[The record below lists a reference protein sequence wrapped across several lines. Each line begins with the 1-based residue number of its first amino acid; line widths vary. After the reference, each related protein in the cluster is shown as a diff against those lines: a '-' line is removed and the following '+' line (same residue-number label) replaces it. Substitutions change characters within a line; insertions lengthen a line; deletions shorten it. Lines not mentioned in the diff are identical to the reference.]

1 VIRRELVINWAEVLE
16 MSILTCDRT
25 AAGDELWAEI
35 PPCLILKDEA
45 DLTRRHLLKVKEE
58 E

>member
-1 VIRRELVINWAEVLE
+1 

-45 DLTRRHLLKVKEE
+45 DLPPRQLLKVKDEV
-58 E
+58 